1 MGPAPEGAKPAP
13 LRTVLGPRYL
23 PAGGASDPSGTGAVP
38 TPEVTLRARLVVR
51 ITPADVG
58 SRVSVRARVH
68 GAAHGA
74 TDTLGHLRAW
84 EGGVL
89 VVERGDGSLVRIAEA
104 DLLAARPVPPAPVR
118 RPRGP
123 GR

>member
-1 MGPAPEGAKPAP
+1 MH
-13 LRTVLGPRYL
+13 
-23 PAGGASDPSGTGAVP
+23 
-38 TPEVTLRARLVVR
+38 ARLVVR

-68 GAAHGA
+68 TGQHGA

-84 EGGVL
+84 EGGEL
-89 VVERGDGSLVRIAEA
+89 VVERGDGSLVSILEA
-104 DLLAARPVPPAPVR
+104 DLLAARPVPPAPLR
-118 RPRGP
+118 RPGGA